1 MANSRGNSIRSFCCT
16 ATPRGKPSR
25 LSNLIIINSLW
36 FFNVPIFIRID
47 HYWTNNLLC
56 IGSVFPLTKLL
67 WINGTSFFLYMYKNY
82 LRFWSSAVIIKWL
95 EKSIQNIGFN
105 LITNSIFHYFLFT
118 LQTSYPLEFALNI
131 ANFLVEW

>member
-1 MANSRGNSIRSFCCT
+1 MEHHF
-16 ATPRGKPSR
+16 
-25 LSNLIIINSLW
+25 LL
-36 FFNVPIFIRID
+36 NV
-47 HYWTNNLLC
+47 
-56 IGSVFPLTKLL
+56 SKL
-67 WINGTSFFLYMYKNY
+67 FL
-82 LRFWSSAVIIKWL
+82 FWSSAVIIKWL